1 MRRPLARGETPKA
14 TRASASFGRRS
25 RLHAVRR
32 VAFLLL
38 LVACGSRTGLFVDD
52 DGFTNV
58 PGQDAGPDAHR
69 DGGRRDSA
77 VEDAP
82 PPLDVRPPVDVD
94 RRDCPDA
101 DATLVYTITSTYDL
115 QSFNPDTG
123 QFRLIGKIAC
133 PAGDATPFSMAVDRR
148 GIAYVLFTDERLY
161 RVSTATAACIST
173 PYTPR
178 QSNFRLFGMGF
189 ATNSVGPIET
199 LFVAGDDRQNN
210 PGASGL
216 ARITPG
222 PFGLTPVGDF
232 FPSIDSAELTGTG
245 DGRLFA
251 FYRKG
256 NDSPPS
262 YIGEIDPDTA
272 EVIGERRFD
281 SVDQGWGWAFAY
293 WGGDFYMFHA
303 PGADSASAS
312 TRVTRWRPAD
322 DSVTQVATTSLRIV
336 GAGVSTCAPQQ

>member
-1 MRRPLARGETPKA
+1 MRRSLP
-14 TRASASFGRRS
+14 
-25 RLHAVRR
+25 AVRR

-52 DGFTNV
+52 DGFSGF
-58 PGQDAGPDAHR
+58 PGDDAGPDARR
-69 DGGRRDSA
+69 DGGRDA
-77 VEDAP
+77 DDLEDAP
-82 PPLDVRPPVDVD
+82 PPLDVRPPIDVD

-101 DATLVYTITSTYDL
+101 DAQLVYTITSTYDL

-123 QFRLIGKIAC
+123 QFRLIGSISC
-133 PAGDATPFSMAVDRR
+133 PAPAGATPFSMAVDRR
-148 GIAYVLFTDERLY
+148 GIAYVLFTNEELF

-178 QSNFRLFGMGF
+178 QSNFGLFGMGF
-189 ATNSVGPIET
+189 ATNSVGPTET
-199 LFVAGDDRQNN
+199 LFVAGAEQSRDGR
-210 PGASGL
+210 PAGARGL

-222 PFGLTPVGDF
+222 SFDLAPVGDF
-232 FPSIDSAELTGTG
+232 FPRIESAELTGTG

-251 FYRKG
+251 FYRKRG
-256 NDSPPS
+256 DSPPS

-272 EVIGERRFD
+272 QVIGERRFD
-281 SVDQGWGWAFAY
+281 NVDQGDGWAFAY

-303 PGADSASAS
+303 PPPGQN
-312 TRVTRWRPAD
+312 TRVTRWRPSD
-322 DSVTQVATTSLRIV
+322 DSVTQVATTPLTIV

>member
-1 MRRPLARGETPKA
+1 MRRSLP
-14 TRASASFGRRS
+14 
-25 RLHAVRR
+25 AVRR

-52 DGFTNV
+52 DAFSSF
-58 PGQDAGPDAHR
+58 PGQDAGPDARR
-69 DGGRRDSA
+69 DGGRDA
-77 VEDAP
+77 DLEDVP
-82 PPLDVRPPVDVD
+82 PPLDARPPQDVD

-101 DATLVYTITSTYDL
+101 DAQLVYTITSTYDL

-123 QFRLIGKIAC
+123 QFRSIGQISC
-133 PAGDATPFSMAVDRR
+133 PAPGGATPFSMAVDRK
-148 GIAYVLFTDERLY
+148 GVAYVLFTDERLY
-161 RVSTATAACIST
+161 RVSTATGACIST
-173 PYTPR
+173 PYAPR
-178 QSNFRLFGMGF
+178 QANFALFGMGF
-189 ATNSVGPIET
+189 ATDSVGPTET
-199 LFVAGDDRQNN
+199 LFIAGDEQSRNGRP
-210 PGASGL
+210 PGGRGL

-222 PFGLTPVGDF
+222 TFKLTAVGDF
-232 FPSIDSAELTGTG
+232 FPRVESAELTGTG

-256 NDSPPS
+256 TDTPPS

-272 EVIGERRFD
+272 QVIGERRFD
-281 SVDQGWGWAFAY
+281 TVDQGQGWAFAF

-303 PGADSASAS
+303 PGGS

-322 DSVTQVATTSLRIV
+322 DSVKQVATTPLQIV